1 MWITSHHQG
10 DEQSRETS
18 SIPFKLSLE
27 VWSHRTGEPQVV
39 IDWSAQ
45 TFRQGQASL
54 GEVICSDQGKIYA
67 NLFWGPRPRRS
78 GVGLLMIDYKRE
90 TTEVWERRQGYD
102 GEEEFTK
109 TPLLPHSVFNA
120 MQTLGEDH
128 LYLATNS
135 GLAIIDFSEQEVNKQ
150 LNILDETKGWSTE
163 FINDICHE
171 KLGPDS
177 SSPDRIWL
185 ATPQGLVRLAN
196 DQLKLR
202 IAGMT
207 TALGMRKRDHS
218 LWVAFKNQ
226 VWVGR
231 GQIEKSWDKLK
242 MTIKDR
248 VGIIIHLFPRDDGG
262 LWVVSTEGVFF
273 HKGSSTSSSL

>member
-1 MWITSHHQG
+1 
-10 DEQSRETS
+10 
-18 SIPFKLSLE
+18 
-27 VWSHRTGEPQVV
+27 
-39 IDWSAQ
+39 
-45 TFRQGQASL
+45 
-54 GEVICSDQGKIYA
+54 
-67 NLFWGPRPRRS
+67 
-78 GVGLLMIDYKRE
+78 MIDYKRE